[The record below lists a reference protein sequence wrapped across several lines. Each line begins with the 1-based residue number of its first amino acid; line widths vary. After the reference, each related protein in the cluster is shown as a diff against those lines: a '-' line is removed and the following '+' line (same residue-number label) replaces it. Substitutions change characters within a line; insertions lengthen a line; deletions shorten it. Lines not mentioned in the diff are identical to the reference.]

1 MEEERIKKLDEIV
14 DRKNVSYKLAEKA
27 LSLNNND
34 LIKAILYIEERE
46 MMGDLE
52 KMKQTNNFVINYK
65 KSKEYKTPLT
75 IAAVGGLLLLKKPKL
90 FAGLTIGMFALG
102 FDFKIEK
109 KSGDEI
115 ELTRPIRKQISKLSI
130 ACPVKTKFLKQ

>member
-1 MEEERIKKLDEIV
+1 
-14 DRKNVSYKLAEKA
+14 
-27 LSLNNND
+27 
-34 LIKAILYIEERE
+34 
-46 MMGDLE
+46 
-52 KMKQTNNFVINYK
+52 
-65 KSKEYKTPLT
+65 
-75 IAAVGGLLLLKKPKL
+75 
-90 FAGLTIGMFALG
+90 MFALG